1 TISVKDDFPQ
11 VTYEELKNLPIPQI
25 SFTTSPEKRQEYLQN
40 LINLYQEYQINH
52 NSNILLTQIETHLN
66 QQPSQADVIHDFLAY
81 LAEQMIELNQQKQ
94 TETKGFIKWLERF
107 IGT

>member
-1 TISVKDDFPQ
+1 STISVKDDFPQ

-94 TETKGFIKWLERF
+94 TETKGFIK
-107 IGT
+107 